1 MNPGTRLGHYTIV
14 SLLGS
19 GGMGSVYRASD
30 ASLGRD
36 VALKVLP
43 AEVASD
49 PDRLERFR
57 REARALASLNHPHIV
72 TVYSVEHVDGV
83 HFLTMELVIGQSL
96 DRVIGGKPLP
106 FDRVMQVGRDVADA
120 LDAAHKRGIVHRDL
134 KPANVIVN
142 DSGQVK
148 VLDFGLAKVQAT
160 PRAEAADAATHLP
173 SMATMAGV
181 QLGTPGYMS
190 PEQVSGIIEVDHR
203 SDIFSLGVLLYE
215 MATGI
220 RPFRGQSSAD
230 LAASIL
236 RDTPRPVSEVI
247 AGVPS
252 GFVRAIARCLEKSAS
267 ARFATMAELRT
278 ALQPK
283 NAAPAEETPSV
294 AVLPFQNLSADPDSE
309 FFGDGLAEEILNAL
323 AQIEGLRV
331 AARTSAFS
339 FKGKVTGIAEIGER
353 LRVATVLEGSVRRAA
368 NRVRV
373 TVQLVD
379 VATGFQRWSERY
391 DRQMADIFDVQ
402 DEIARAIAEKL
413 KVTLKGRESERLVK
427 RATENVQA
435 YELYLRGR
443 VLLLK
448 RGRTVA
454 EATECFQRAV
464 ELDPAFA
471 APWAGL
477 ADAYS
482 VAGYFSMAPPGQTM
496 PKALTAARRSIRL
509 DPNLAEGYCALACA
523 LLLWER
529 DYAAADRAFRRSIEL
544 NPQYTQGRSWHAIFN
559 LLWVQGRIEEGL
571 VEARR
576 AVEGDP
582 LSAYAASILALA
594 LVPAGHSAEAL
605 DSARLATQ
613 RDPDAL
619 VTHWIHGLVAHW
631 SGSAKEAIAA
641 FERASVVSGRH
652 PYTLSHCALAHRT
665 LGNMAEARALHEELK
680 ALSSKAYVSNGVLLV
695 SALAVGDFDAAM
707 DYALQACDERE
718 PIVILYSRTF
728 PDLQPLRE
736 DPRFAEVMRRL
747 AYPT

>member
-1 MNPGTRLGHYTIV
+1 MNTGTRLGHYTIV

-19 GGMGSVYRASD
+19 GGMGSVYRATD
-30 ASLGRD
+30 ATLGRD

-43 AEVASD
+43 TDVASD

-83 HFLTMELVIGQSL
+83 HFLTMELVTGCSL
-96 DRVIGGKPLP
+96 DRVIAGRPLP
-106 FDRVMQVGRDVADA
+106 FDRVMQVGSDVADA
-120 LDAAHKRGIVHRDL
+120 LHAAHERGIVHRDL

-142 DSGQVK
+142 ESGQVK
-148 VLDFGLAKVQAT
+148 VLDFGLAKVQLSQ
-160 PRAEAADAATHLP
+160 EMEDLDAATYP
-173 SMATMAGV
+173 PTMAGV

-190 PEQVSGIIEVDHR
+190 PEQVSGIVEVDHR
-203 SDIFSLGVLLYE
+203 TDIFSLGVLLYE
-215 MATGI
+215 MSTGV
-220 RPFRGQSSAD
+220 RPFRGQSTAD

-236 RDTPRPVSEVI
+236 RDIPRPVSEVI
-247 AGVPS
+247 AGAPS
-252 GFVRAIARCLEKSAS
+252 ELVKAIARCLEKNAG
-267 ARFATMAELRT
+267 ARFSTMAELRA
-278 ALQPK
+278 ALQRKSPGV
-283 NAAPAEETPSV
+283 AEEIPSV

-309 FFGDGLAEEILNAL
+309 FFSDGLAEEILNAL
-323 AQIEGLRV
+323 AQIDGLRV

-339 FKGKVTGIAEIGER
+339 FKGKVTDIAEIGAR
-353 LRVATVLEGSVRRAA
+353 LKVATVLEGSVRRAA

-413 KVTLKGRESERLVK
+413 KVTLKGGESARLVK
-427 RATENVQA
+427 RATENLQA

-443 VLLLK
+443 ALLIK
-448 RGRTVA
+448 RGKTVV

-464 ELDPAFA
+464 ELDPGFA
-471 APWAGL
+471 AAWAGL
-477 ADAYS
+477 ADAYT

-496 PKALTAARRSIRL
+496 PKAFTAARRSIRL
-509 DPNLAEGYCALACA
+509 DPNLAEGYCALGAG

-529 DYAAADRAFRRSIEL
+529 DYAAADRAFRHCIEL
-544 NPQYTQGRSWHAIFN
+544 NPQYTQGRAWHSVFN
-559 LLWVQGRIEEGL
+559 LQWVQGRMEEGL
-571 VEARR
+571 AEARR

-582 LSAYAASILALA
+582 LSAYIASILAIA
-594 LVPAGHSAEAL
+594 LVTTGQTTEAL
-605 DSARLATQ
+605 ESARLATQ

-631 SGSAKEAIAA
+631 SGAVDEAISA
-641 FERASVVSGRH
+641 FEKAAAVSGRH
-652 PYTLSHCALAHRT
+652 PYTLAHCALAHRT
-665 LGNMAEARALHEELK
+665 AGNMANARALHEELK
-680 ALSSKAYVSNGVLLV
+680 ALASKAYVSNSELMV
-695 SALAVGDFDAAM
+695 SSLAVGDNDSAIDF
-707 DYALQACDERE
+707 ALQACDERE
-718 PIVILYSRTF
+718 PILILYSRTF

-736 DPRFAEVMRRL
+736 DPRFAEVLRRL
-747 AYPT
+747 GYPT